1 MLEAEPLVLMIP
13 SLQRILFV
21 IVLGVVAVD
30 LVWAAGGHFQVDV
43 LAYARLGMLSLGML
57 VGGLYY
63 QSRRNE
69 PAIAA
74 MMFGTS
80 FLCAFSAAASVLNY
94 FLLTVAG
101 PRIDDILARADLA
114 LGFDWYVTMIA
125 MSHHPV
131 INAVFFRV
139 YNTVLPQIAVV
150 LVALAWTGQTEKAY
164 RYCLALAVGALI
176 AIFVWA
182 LIPSLG
188 AKSLYTLPPEVA
200 SKLTLSITT
209 DYGKAL
215 VALLHNGPG
224 YITPSDLRGLIAFPS
239 YHGVLALLVAFY
251 GWSVRGLRWPLLIL
265 NGVVLISTPI
275 QGGHHL
281 VDVLASF
288 PVTALSIFIASRLA
302 RPVETGKA
310 FGVVNKRPRI
320 TLSPVPTGLFRAT
333 AAQKPE
339 LQPAPIKSKL
349 KPVP

>member
-1 MLEAEPLVLMIP
+1 MLAYGRLAVL
-13 SLQRILFV
+13 SLMMF
-21 IVLGVVAVD
+21 
-30 LVWAAGGHFQVDV
+30 AGGI
-43 LAYARLGMLSLGML
+43 
-57 VGGLYY
+57 YY

-69 PAIAA
+69 PPIAA

-114 LGFDWYVTMIA
+114 LGFDWYATMMA
-125 MSHHPV
+125 MSHHLLL
-131 INAVFFRV
+131 NAVFFRV
-139 YNTVLPQIAVV
+139 YNTILPQIAVV

-176 AIFVWA
+176 AIFIWA

-200 SKLTLSITT
+200 GKLTLSITT
-209 DYGKAL
+209 DYGKEL

-239 YHGVLALLVAFY
+239 YHGVLALIVAFY
-251 GWSVRGLRWPLLIL
+251 GWSVRPLRWPLLIL
-265 NGVVLISTPI
+265 NAVVLISTPV

-302 RPVETGKA
+302 RGAETEKA
-310 FGVVNKRPRI
+310 FGVVNKGSRI
-320 TLSPVPTGLFRAT
+320 RLRPVPSGLFRAT
-333 AAQKPE
+333 AVQKPKP
-339 LQPAPIKSKL
+339 QPAAIKPKL
-349 KPVP
+349 KAVP